1 MEGTL
6 EEVPLSGEGKASRW
20 CRPSF
25 CWFVEALTWKP
36 AQIKTKG
43 LVSSLCLSQSMRS
56 DADFWKDSM
65 WFDAGASIVKHVAS
79 FLHFAGSLCFPC
91 VIQTASLE
99 PLQKKKPCLAGCLGK
114 SEEPCFTAAAF
125 NAHGRWLA
133 SETGGRTSDAHGIF
147 PGGILASCVEGS
159 QRQKAGLGQGVLV
172 DITRSAKLWGSCCWH
187 DCLRSW
193 AKPGS
198 I

>member
-6 EEVPLSGEGKASRW
+6 EEVPLSGEGKASCW

-99 PLQKKKPCLAGCLGK
+99 PLPKKNLVWQGAWENRRIPALRRQLLMRTDVGLLPRQEVGRRTR
-114 SEEPCFTAAAF
+114 TAFSPAA
-125 NAHGRWLA
+125 
-133 SETGGRTSDAHGIF
+133 S
-147 PGGILASCVEGS
+147 
-159 QRQKAGLGQGVLV
+159 
-172 DITRSAKLWGSCCWH
+172 
-187 DCLRSW
+187 
-193 AKPGS
+193 
-198 I
+198 